1 MKSMS
6 IDAYMHYRFAI
17 DAGIATLEK
26 RLKRRERKGMSNE
39 DDVMKIMEWNSRTK

>member
-1 MKSMS
+1 MS

-26 RLKRRERKGMSNE
+26 WLKRRERKGMSNGE
-39 DDVMKIMEWNSRTK
+39 GDIMKIMEWNNRTK